1 MATVRPQPKAPK
13 QPFSDERVNNSFLD
27 WPLFAW
33 VRLGEV
39 RKTEKRP
46 MITTDEKNRT
56 FNVRVLRQDG
66 PGKTSYWERH
76 NIQYEPDMNVISVLQ
91 RIAAQATNT
100 EGRSVSPV
108 AWDCNCLEEVC
119 GACTMVVNGKTRQ
132 ACSALVDKLLEDNPG
147 EIELRPMTKFPVV
160 RDLAV
165 DRSRLFR
172 SLQRVK
178 AWVSVDGYYDMGPGE
193 RIARSDQ
200 EDNYPLSQCMSCGC
214 CLEAC
219 PQFTKVELTQRDGE
233 TDEAF
238 EERKNKSFDTEFVGA
253 HAISQAMLFN
263 HHPTAKADTSER
275 MDALTGPGGVQ
286 VCGNAQN
293 CVSVCPK
300 EIPLT
305 TSIARAGRA
314 ATLHTIKKWFG

>member
-1 MATVRPQPKAPK
+1 
-13 QPFSDERVNNSFLD
+13 
-27 WPLFAW
+27 
-33 VRLGEV
+33 
-39 RKTEKRP
+39 
-46 MITTDEKNRT
+46 MITTNEKNRT

-76 NIQYEPDMNVISVLQ
+76 SILHEPDMNVISVLQ

-100 EGRSVSPV
+100 EGRSVAPV

-119 GACTMVVNGKTRQ
+119 GACTMVVNGRTRQ
-132 ACSALVDKLLEDNPG
+132 ACTALVDRLLEDQPG
-147 EIELRPMTKFPVV
+147 EIELRPMSKFPVI
-160 RDLAV
+160 RDLSV
-165 DRSRLFR
+165 DRSRMFR
-172 SLQRVK
+172 ALTRVK
-178 AWVSVDGYYDMGPGE
+178 AWVSVDGYYDMGPGPSTS
-193 RIARSDQ
+193 RSEQ
-200 EDNYPLSQCMSCGC
+200 EDSYPLSQCMSCGC

-219 PQFTKVELTQRDGE
+219 PQFTKIELNQRDGE
-233 TDEAF
+233 SDEDF
-238 EERKNKSFDTEFVGA
+238 ERRKNSAYDEHFVGA

-263 HHPTAKADTSER
+263 ANPTGKTNADER
-275 MDALTGPGGVQ
+275 MEALTSPGGVQ

-293 CVSVCPK
+293 CVAVCPK